1 VSEGCDT
8 ELLLRREERLQLAV
22 GPQQQRVDRSP
33 VEK

>member
-1 VSEGCDT
+1 VGHST
-8 ELLLRREERLQLAV
+8 WQLELLAEPLQLAV